1 MKKLWTFGQKGIIL
15 MVLSL
20 SLNVS
25 AFATN
30 VLQINGLVKDAT
42 SGEPLIGCSV
52 SAKGTSSG
60 TVTDLDGKFSIEVT
74 DATSVLVFSYV
85 GYKTLEIT
93 VGNQTNLVVNL
104 ELDGQ
109 ELAQVVVI
117 GYGTTSTKDI
127 TGAAKSIK
135 SDDFNKGIIN
145 SPEQLLQGKVA
156 GVNVVGTSGEPGAR
170 QNITVR
176 GPGGVRTGSTP
187 LFVVDG
193 FALDNSGTGGA
204 TNPLTFLN
212 PNDIESIDV
221 LKDASAT
228 AIYGARGANGVIL
241 ITTKKGKAGFSSVT
255 YSGSLGISNIAR
267 KLDLFSADEYRKQV
281 KAIGGTLEDL
291 GADTDWQE
299 VIMRTAKTQNHNLS
313 FSGGSGNTSFFGS
326 VGVQN
331 QQGILQKS
339 DLDQYVGRVKIN
351 QKSLN
356 GRLNIE
362 MNLNASQVKANRP
375 PIGTLLGTALSMNP
389 TYAAYNSTGGI
400 NVFQGTFV
408 NPLSYFNLE
417 KDITTTNRVMGNIS
431 PSLTLFKGL
440 DYKLNLGV
448 DHSTF
453 VRDIQSLASA
463 TPRQDG
469 RLDTEIGENN
479 NQLIENYL
487 TYKFVNKQINLNLL
501 AGHSYQR
508 IFLHGRNSS
517 INKFPIS
524 DLEPIYNPGLGQDL
538 TIANNKPGGYALINE
553 LQSFF
558 SRANFQ
564 FKDKYLLTATVRAD
578 GSSKF
583 GANNKYGIFP
593 SFSAGWRLSEESFL
607 KNSVFSDLKIRAGWG
622 QTGNQE
628 IPSKITQPLYTNT
641 VSGTTSYPLSP
652 TGAYPVGI
660 SFARLANPDIQW
672 EVSTQIDFGID
683 FSMFNGALSGTVD
696 YFNKVSNNIL
706 LEVIPADPV
715 QPATTFW
722 TNVEDMTITNQG
734 VEFELNY
741 QKRSDS
747 GWSYGL
753 GANLTLIDNV
763 VENSPYSVI
772 PSGSASGPGLT
783 SATINGYING
793 QPIGT
798 FYLKDFIGFDDKG
811 QSKFRDVNNDGIV
824 TDADRIAAGTALPS
838 TMYNFNGDLGYK
850 GLSLSVNFNGV
861 SGNKVYDNTANAN
874 FYKLRLSKGINVTP
888 EAIQYPEESTT
899 NAAPISTRYLKDGSF
914 FRLNNLSLAYDVN
927 TSKLGLDKWI
937 SQFRVYVTGQN
948 LMLWTKYDG
957 YDPEVNTDRT
967 INGISSYGID
977 YLSYPRAKSI
987 LFGLNLSF

>member
-1 MKKLWTFGQKGIIL
+1 

-93 VGNQTNLVVNL
+93 VGNQTNLMVNL

-672 EVSTQIDFGID
+672 EVSTQIDLGID

>member
-15 MVLSL
+15 IILSL
-20 SLNVS
+20 SMYVS
-25 AFATN
+25 AFAN
-30 VLQINGLVKDAT
+30 YVLQINGLVKDAT
-42 SGEPLIGCSV
+42 TGEPLIGCSV

-60 TVTDLDGKFSIEVT
+60 TVTDLDGKFSIDVA

-93 VGNQTNLVVNL
+93 VGNQTNIVANL

-255 YSGSLGISNIAR
+255 YSGSLGVSKLAG

-291 GADTDWQE
+291 GGDTDWQE

-453 VRDIQSLASA
+453 VRDIQSLAST

-487 TYKFVNKQINLNLL
+487 TYKFVNKQVNLNLL

-508 IFLHGRNSS
+508 IFLHRRNSS

-538 TIANNKPGGYALINE
+538 TIANNKPGGFALINE

-641 VSGTTSYPLSP
+641 VSGTTSYPLSASG
-652 TGAYPVGI
+652 TYPVGI

-672 EVSTQIDFGID
+672 EVSTQIDLGVD
-683 FSMFNGALSGTVD
+683 FSLFNGALSGTVD

-838 TMYNFNGDLGYK
+838 TMYNLNGDLGYK

-888 EAIQYPEESTT
+888 EAIQYPEEATT
-899 NAAPISTRYLKDGSF
+899 NAAPISTRYLKEGSF
-914 FRLNNLSLAYDVN
+914 FRLNNLSLAYDIN

>member
-1 MKKLWTFGQKGIIL
+1 MNQFWTFSQKGILLI
-15 MVLSL
+15 VLSL
-20 SLNVS
+20 SLS
-25 AFATN
+25 ISGFATN

-52 SAKGTSSG
+52 STKGTTSG
-60 TVTDLDGKFSIEVT
+60 TITDLDGKFSIDVT
-74 DATSVLVFSYV
+74 DASTILVFSYI
-85 GYKTLEIT
+85 GYKTQEII
-93 VGNQTNLVVNL
+93 VGNQTNMVINL
-104 ELDGQ
+104 EMDGQ

-117 GYGTTSTKDI
+117 GYGSSSTKDI

-176 GPGGVRTGSTP
+176 GPGGLRTGSTP

-193 FALDNSGTGGA
+193 FALDNSGTGGVV
-204 TNPLTFLN
+204 NPLTFLN

-241 ITTKKGKAGFSSVT
+241 ITTKKGKAGFSGVT
-255 YSGSLGISNIAR
+255 YSGSLGISNLAR
-267 KLDLFSADEYRKQV
+267 KLDVFSADEYRTQV
-281 KAIGGTLEDL
+281 KALGGTLEDL
-291 GADTDWQE
+291 GANTDWQE

-313 FSGGSGNTSFFGS
+313 FSGGNENTSFFGS

-331 QQGILQKS
+331 QEGIIQKS
-339 DLDQYVGRVKIN
+339 DLDQYVGRIKIN

-362 MNLNASQVKANRP
+362 MNLNASQVKSNRP
-375 PIGTLLGTALSMNP
+375 AIGTLLGTALSLNP
-389 TYAAYNSTGGI
+389 TYPAYNANGGI
-400 NVFQGTFV
+400 NVFQSTFV
-408 NPLSYFNLE
+408 NPLTYFNLE

-431 PSLTLFKGL
+431 SSLNLFKGL
-440 DYKLNLGV
+440 DYKLNIGV

-453 VRDIQSLASA
+453 VRDVQSLAA
-463 TPRQDG
+463 LTPRQDG
-469 RLDTEIGENN
+469 RLDTGIGEND

-487 TYKFVNKQINLNLL
+487 TYKFVNKEINLNLL
-501 AGHSYQR
+501 AGHSYQK

-538 TIANNKPGGYALINE
+538 TIANNKPGGYAQINE

-641 VSGTTSYPLSP
+641 VSGTTSYPLAP

-672 EVSTQIDFGID
+672 EVSTQIDLGVD
-683 FSMFNGALSGTVD
+683 FSLFNGALSGTVD

-722 TNVEDMTITNQG
+722 TNVKDMTITNKG
-734 VEFELNY
+734 LEFELNY
-741 QKRSDS
+741 QKRSDN
-747 GWSYGL
+747 GWSYAL

-772 PSGSASGPGLT
+772 PSGSASGSGLT

-798 FYLKDFIGFDDKG
+798 FFLKDHIGFDEKG
-811 QSKFRDVNNDGIV
+811 QSKFRDANNDGII

-838 TMYNFNGDLGYK
+838 TMYNFNGNLGYK

-861 SGNKVYDNTANAN
+861 SGNKIYDNTANAN

-888 EAIQYPEESTT
+888 EAILYPAEAIT
-899 NAAPISTRYLKDGSF
+899 NAAPISTRFLKDGSF
-914 FRLNNLSLAYDVN
+914 FRLNNLSLAYDLN
-927 TSKLGLDKWI
+927 TSKLGIDKWI
-937 SQFRVYVTGQN
+937 SNFRVYVTGQN
-948 LMLWTKYDG
+948 LMVWTKYDG
-957 YDPEVNTDRT
+957 YDPEVNTDST

-977 YLSYPRAKSI
+977 YLSYPRAKSL

>member
-1 MKKLWTFGQKGIIL
+1 

-93 VGNQTNLVVNL
+93 VGNQTNLMVNL

-672 EVSTQIDFGID
+672 EVSTQIDLGID

-948 LMLWTKYDG
+948 LMLWTKYNG

>member
-1 MKKLWTFGQKGIIL
+1 

-672 EVSTQIDFGID
+672 EVSTQIDLGID

>member
-672 EVSTQIDFGID
+672 EVSTQIDLGID